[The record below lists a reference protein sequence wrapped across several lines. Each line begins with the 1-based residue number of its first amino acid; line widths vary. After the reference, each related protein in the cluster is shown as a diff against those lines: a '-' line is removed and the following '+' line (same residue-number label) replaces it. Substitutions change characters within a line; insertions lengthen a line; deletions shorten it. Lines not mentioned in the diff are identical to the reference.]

1 MRNGRACG
9 GRSRYSRPGGPAP
22 LCYPSDVTAAM
33 IDTYRQRQASRE
45 TCCQGN
51 SLIALATREKRGS
64 HSSAKLMV
72 LFSNSDALRAT

>member
-1 MRNGRACG
+1 MTRCEMAEHAAGAAATHG
-9 GRSRYSRPGGPAP
+9 PAVGPAP

-64 HSSAKLMV
+64 HSSAKLINGAF
-72 LFSNSDALRAT
+72 LK